1 VIHDAR
7 LTGRAF
13 FFLSQASPMTTMLNP
28 LRERT
33 LLWLLALTQFTVIMD
48 FMVMM
53 PLGPQIMHAFSI
65 TPAQFATAVSVYSLC
80 SGLSG
85 LFAATYIDRF
95 DRRRLLQVAY
105 ALFAASNLACALAGN
120 FHLLLAARAFAGLT
134 GGVLGSIVMAIVSD
148 VIPVARRG
156 AATGVIMT
164 AFSMAAIGGVPAG
177 VLLGAHFG
185 WSAPFLLLVALSV
198 GVWFAGTRIV
208 PPLTEHLGEPT
219 PLSRILPQLWS
230 LLTLPRHLKAFALTF
245 TMMAGHMFVIPF
257 ISPMLVANH
266 GIAPQQLSWLYM
278 AGGAATFVTSRAVG
292 RLADRYGKRQVF
304 RVMALVSLAPVLF
317 VTHLPAIPF
326 LGLVAFFAFFMVA
339 MSGRMV
345 PMQAL
350 LTTVPEP
357 ARRGAFLSAN
367 SAVQALGMGIGAW
380 AGGLLLA
387 NGPNGT
393 ITGYGYN
400 GWVATV
406 LTLVAVAWIA
416 HVKGTGHDAPAQ
428 GEPARTANAPV
439 AAQSR

>member
-1 VIHDAR
+1 
-7 LTGRAF
+7 
-13 FFLSQASPMTTMLNP
+13 MTITLNP

-53 PLGPQIMHAFSI
+53 PLGPQIMHAFAI
-65 TPAQFATAVSVYSLC
+65 TPAQFALAVSAYSLC

-95 DRRRLLQVAY
+95 DRRRLLQATY
-105 ALFAASNLACALAGN
+105 ALFALSNLACALAGN
-120 FHLLLAARAFAGLT
+120 FHLLLLARAFAGLT
-134 GGVLGSIVMAIVSD
+134 GGVLGAIVMAIVSD

-177 VLLGAHFG
+177 VLLGAHFS
-185 WSAPFLLLVALSV
+185 WSAPFLLLVVLSV
-198 GVWFAGTRIV
+198 AIWLAGTRVV
-208 PPLTEHLGEPT
+208 PPLAEHVGQPT
-219 PLSRILPQLWS
+219 PLSRILPQLFS
-230 LLTLPRHLKAFALTF
+230 LLSLPRHLKAFALTF
-245 TMMAGHMFVIPF
+245 VMMSGHMLVIPF

-266 GIAPQQLSWLYM
+266 GVQPQQLSWLYM
-278 AGGAATFVTSRAVG
+278 AGGAATLLTSRWIG
-292 RLADRYGKRQVF
+292 RLSDRYGKRQMF
-304 RVMALVSLAPVLF
+304 RVTAVVSMLPVLL
-317 VTHLPAIPF
+317 VTHLPAMPF
-326 LGLVAFFAFFMVA
+326 VVLIAFFGFFMVA

-380 AGGLLLA
+380 VGGLLLA

-393 ITGYGYN
+393 IVGYGSN
-400 GWVATV
+400 GWLAVV
-406 LTLVAVAWIA
+406 MTLITIVWVA
-416 HVKGTGHDAPAQ
+416 HVKGSGHDTPMPAGPQ
-428 GEPARTANAPV
+428 PAAAV
-439 AAQSR
+439 AES

>member
-1 VIHDAR
+1 
-7 LTGRAF
+7 
-13 FFLSQASPMTTMLNP
+13 MTITLNP

-53 PLGPQIMHAFSI
+53 PLGPQIMHAFAI
-65 TPAQFATAVSVYSLC
+65 TPAQFASAVSAYSLC

-95 DRRRLLQVAY
+95 DRRRLLQATY
-105 ALFAASNLACALAGN
+105 ALFALSNLACALAGN
-120 FHLLLAARAFAGLT
+120 FHLLLLARAFAGLT
-134 GGVLGSIVMAIVSD
+134 GGVLGAIVMAIVSD

-177 VLLGAHFG
+177 VLLGAHFN
-185 WSAPFLLLVALSV
+185 WSAPFLLLVVLSV
-198 GVWFAGTRIV
+198 VIWLVGTRVV
-208 PPLTEHLGEPT
+208 PPLAEHVGQPT
-219 PLSRILPQLWS
+219 PLSRILPQLFS
-230 LLTLPRHLKAFALTF
+230 LLSLPRHLKAFALTF
-245 TMMAGHMFVIPF
+245 VMMSGHMLVIPF

-266 GIAPQQLSWLYM
+266 GVQPQQLSWLYM
-278 AGGAATFVTSRAVG
+278 AGGAATLLTSRWIG
-292 RLADRYGKRQVF
+292 RLSDRYGKRQMF
-304 RVMALVSLAPVLF
+304 RVTAVVSMLPVLL
-317 VTHLPAIPF
+317 VTHLPAMPF
-326 LGLVAFFAFFMVA
+326 VVLIAFFGFFMVA

-380 AGGLLLA
+380 VGGLLLA

-393 ITGYGYN
+393 IVGYGSN
-400 GWVATV
+400 GWLAVV
-406 LTLVAVAWIA
+406 MTLITIVWVA
-416 HVKGTGHDAPAQ
+416 HVKGSGHDTPMPAGPQ
-428 GEPARTANAPV
+428 PAAAV
-439 AAQSR
+439 AES

>member
-1 VIHDAR
+1 
-7 LTGRAF
+7 
-13 FFLSQASPMTTMLNP
+13 MTTSLTP

-53 PLGPQIMHAFSI
+53 PLGPQIMHAFAI
-65 TPAQFATAVSVYSLC
+65 TPAAFATAVSAYSLC

-85 LFAATYIDRF
+85 LLAATYIDRF

-105 ALFAASNLACALAGN
+105 ALFALSNLACALATN

-148 VIPVARRG
+148 VIPAARRG

-164 AFSMAAIGGVPAG
+164 AFSIAAIAGVPAG
-177 VLLGAHFG
+177 VLLGAHYG
-185 WSAPFLLLVALSV
+185 WSAPFMLLVVLSV
-198 GVWFAGTRIV
+198 AIWLAGSRVV
-208 PPLTEHLGEPT
+208 PSLTAHLGQRT
-219 PLSRILPQLWS
+219 PLAHVLPNLWR

-245 TMMAGHMFVIPF
+245 TMMAGHMLVIPF
-257 ISPMLVANH
+257 IAPMLVGNH

-292 RLADRYGKRQVF
+292 RLADRYGKRRVF
-304 RVMALVSLAPVLF
+304 RVMALVSLVPVLF
-317 VTHLPAIPF
+317 VTHLPTLPF
-326 LGLVAFFAFFMVA
+326 LALVAFFALFMIS

-350 LTTVPEP
+350 LTTIPEP

-367 SAVQALGMGIGAW
+367 SAVQALGTGIGAW
-380 AGGLLLA
+380 LGGQWLT
-387 NGPNGT
+387 NGAHGA
-393 ITGYGYN
+393 IIGFGQN
-400 GWVATV
+400 GWIAAA
-406 LTLVAVAWIA
+406 LTCVAVLWVSRVRGASEDVPNDVA
-416 HVKGTGHDAPAQ
+416 VSASAVPA
-428 GEPARTANAPV
+428 AATA
-439 AAQSR
+439 AAAAAKS